1 MSVKERDPL
10 TGHQTTGHEWSGIT
24 ELNTRVPRAIWWF
37 ILVTH
42 LYALIAWVLLP
53 AWPGINSYTKGIL
66 GIDQRDR
73 VERQVADMREARAV
87 WRDQLVALPVE
98 EIRADPALSPLVA
111 ETGPAL
117 FGDNCAACH
126 GARGQGGP
134 GYPSLVD
141 DAWLWGGDPEAVL
154 ETLRVGIN
162 ADHPDTRFA
171 QMLSFDGILSRD
183 EIRTVAAYVQ
193 SLSGIE
199 TGADPDR
206 LAEGQVLFMD
216 NCASCHGDE
225 ATGDT
230 DLGAPNLTDDHW
242 IYGGD
247 DAAIFTTI
255 LRGREGWM
263 PSWESR
269 LELADRKLLTAYIE
283 DLKEAAQ

>member
-10 TGHQTTGHEWSGIT
+10 TGHQTTGHEWNGIT

-98 EIRADPALSPLVA
+98 EIRADPALAALVA

-154 ETLRVGIN
+154 ETLRVGVN

-269 LELADRKLLTAYIE
+269 LELADRKLLTAYLA
-283 DLKEAAQ
+283 DLKEAPQ

>member
-10 TGHQTTGHEWSGIT
+10 TGHQTTGHEWNGIT

-98 EIRADPALSPLVA
+98 EIRADPALAALVA

-269 LELADRKLLTAYIE
+269 LELADRKLLTAYLQ

>member
-10 TGHQTTGHEWSGIT
+10 TGHQTTGHEWNGIT

-98 EIRADPALSPLVA
+98 EIRADPALAALVA

-263 PSWESR
+263 PAWESR
-269 LELADRKLLTAYIE
+269 LELADRKLLTAYLQ